1 MIALIAHYWFGL
13 AVAVLIGLVTAWWTW
28 GRQRVLALDLVEE
41 AAPLAWPPRD
51 AASDAEIPPSETPAW
66 MRDYEARTDAVGPQA
81 ATVAPDVPA
90 PDLPADVPVPPA
102 RMAAGPP
109 DDLMLIKGIGPQI
122 DALLR
127 SLGVNRFEQIAAW
140 MPEDIER
147 VDASLG
153 EFKGRIIR
161 DEWIAQARLLAAGDM
176 ATFNQRYGHL

>member
-13 AVAVLIGLVTAWWTW
+13 LLSALIGLATAWWAW
-28 GRQRVLALDLVEE
+28 GYRP
-41 AAPLAWPPRD
+41 AAPVDPVYEDEPIEWPPQEPARQASDSEAPPAWALAVAEGRDGASERVD
-51 AASDAEIPPSETPAW
+51 AA
-66 MRDYEARTDAVGPQA
+66 
-81 ATVAPDVPA
+81 
-90 PDLPADVPVPPA
+90 PVPPPA
-102 RMAAGPP
+102 PVTAQGP
-109 DDLMLIKGIGPQI
+109 DDLMMIKGIGPQI

-127 SLGVNRFEQIAAW
+127 SMGISRFAQIAGW

-153 EFKGRIIR
+153 EFRGRIIR

>member
-13 AVAVLIGLVTAWWTW
+13 VIAVLIGLLTAWWTW
-28 GRQRVLALDLVEE
+28 GWWRAPLDLVEE
-41 AAPLAWPPRD
+41 EKAVAWPPRD
-51 AASDAEIPPSETPAW
+51 AAPAEEAPPAETPAW
-66 MRDYEARTDAVGPQA
+66 VRDYEAQ
-81 ATVAPDVPA
+81 
-90 PDLPADVPVPPA
+90 ADVDVDAGEPPAAPPAAFAELDEPVEPA

-127 SLGVNRFEQIAAW
+127 SLGVDRFEQIASW
-140 MPEDIER
+140 MPEDIEAI
-147 VDASLG
+147 DASLG

-176 ATFNQRYGHL
+176 ETFNQRYGHL